1 MSTGP
6 GVSEDEI
13 EDDPEIEDGGEPA
26 ADPDP
31 EEMGQEALQKA
42 IETVDDAD
50 DDPVSIAK
58 AEGEAVQ
65 QFAKDMAEAA
75 LNGLR
80 DSNMSRLANSLN
92 DVCRNTTKT
101 GIKNDIEDA
110 VQASLE
116 SGTTGTPING
126 YLLQN
131 VERVERVRS
140 TDANQDALYQW
151 VIDDP
156 EAGEF
161 RIETGPDP
169 SVDNHFQWKSL
180 RFAIYDAGGIWPAD
194 PIPALQSKKAWE
206 SFIVGQIDE
215 KGVDVDQEGIRT
227 LAVQS
232 LQNHIARSVAYPT
245 IEDMIRYSGVRI
257 DDDPEDGDPTGIWVR
272 SQEIANICD
281 DCAVET
287 RGLQVELDARGYT
300 ADRVSGVSE
309 RASVDDAMISYWV
322 LDAEIA
328 DPAEY
333 EPDPEGAVE
342 RTERMMREDRESAEL
357 DDDDEEEAAEI
368 DLVETIGGN
377 DGDEENRDQEM
388 TVEAATDGG
397 DTDG

>member
-1 MSTGP
+1 
-6 GVSEDEI
+6 
-13 EDDPEIEDGGEPA
+13 
-26 ADPDP
+26 
-31 EEMGQEALQKA
+31 MGQEALQKA

-58 AEGEAVQ
+58 TEGEAVQ
-65 QFAKDMAEAA
+65 QFAEDMAEAA

-80 DSNMSRLANSLN
+80 DSDMSRLAGALN
-92 DVCRNTTKT
+92 DECRNTTKT
-101 GIKNDIEDA
+101 GIKDDIEDA

-116 SGTTGTPING
+116 SGTTRTPING

-131 VERVERVRS
+131 VKRVERVRS
-140 TDANQDALYQW
+140 TDANQDAMYQW
-151 VIDDP
+151 VINDP
-156 EAGEF
+156 EAGTF

-169 SVDNHFQWKSL
+169 SVDSHFKWKSL
-180 RFAIYDAGGIWPAD
+180 RYAIYDAGGVWPAD
-194 PIPALQSKKAWE
+194 PIPALQSQKAWE
-206 SFIVGQIDE
+206 SFIVSLIDE
-215 KGVDVDQEGIRT
+215 KGVDVDHEGVRT

-257 DDDPEDGDPTGIWVR
+257 DDDPEDGTPTEIWVR
-272 SQEIANICD
+272 SQEIANICN

-287 RGLQVELDARGYT
+287 RGLQVELDAQGYT
-300 ADRVSGVSE
+300 IDRVSGVSE

-333 EPDPEGAVE
+333 DPDPEGAVE

-357 DDDDEEEAAEI
+357 VDDEADAEGEGAEI
-368 DLVETIGGN
+368 GHIETIGG
-377 DGDEENRDQEM
+377 DEENQDQGQDQEM

-397 DTDG
+397 DIDE